1 MGSVATID
9 TARATGGRTQARL
22 AVGMAVALV
31 AVACGPAAMRRAETG
46 PGTGGAA
53 ARGGAVAGATGGN
66 VGAGGSAG
74 TGGAPA
80 ASPDAPV
87 PDAAPRLDAATPPRD
102 ATAPGDATVAQEASV
117 PDPSGRLIWPNETS
131 SKNSDPWLVA
141 NHTRIEEMHPRFLI
155 LDFANHFTDAQVMAR
170 FNLHKEALMEGSR
183 YHGYKNPDAK
193 PFMIWEV
200 FRHVNLKDN
209 PIPPDAVSRNSTK
222 MPRRNG
228 GIDFGQL
235 FSQTYA
241 DLYRIPDPANPGRF
255 MKICDMFNAGLVNDI
270 LVAFEKRPPDDNVPE
285 VLELHQVY
293 DANDMK
299 VPGRF
304 DPLAGN
310 GYWGPAD
317 VEQVMACGR
326 SVRLNFLE
334 MTGNL
339 TNAMEVLGHNFEH
352 IGSRAMPRFWA
363 MFRPFANMDM
373 KTRYGL
379 PFSDWYGVCQYGQ
392 PCLTYPDSNSV
403 TILGNNTLR
412 PLDQGCGNAHFP
424 PNAGRHY
431 DKANPQEVLSTCE
444 HYGLADGPG
453 GRDLQTL
460 YSVRTLDRWQN
471 HPVARA
477 MPGGAWFLYWWQNWP
492 GYGNKAKMP
501 DGTPMKN
508 WWVYLYY

>member
-1 MGSVATID
+1 
-9 TARATGGRTQARL
+9 
-22 AVGMAVALV
+22 
-31 AVACGPAAMRRAETG
+31 
-46 PGTGGAA
+46 
-53 ARGGAVAGATGGN
+53 
-66 VGAGGSAG
+66 
-74 TGGAPA
+74 
-80 ASPDAPV
+80 
-87 PDAAPRLDAATPPRD
+87 
-102 ATAPGDATVAQEASV
+102 
-117 PDPSGRLIWPNETS
+117 
-131 SKNSDPWLVA
+131 
-141 NHTRIEEMHPRFLI
+141 
-155 LDFANHFTDAQVMAR
+155 
-170 FNLHKEALMEGSR
+170 
-183 YHGYKNPDAK
+183 
-193 PFMIWEV
+193 
-200 FRHVNLKDN
+200 
-209 PIPPDAVSRNSTK
+209 
-222 MPRRNG
+222 
-228 GIDFGQL
+228 
-235 FSQTYA
+235 
-241 DLYRIPDPANPGRF
+241 

-293 DANDMK
+293 DANDVK
-299 VPGRF
+299 VSGRF

-310 GYWGPAD
+310 GYWGSGD

-352 IGSRAMPRFWA
+352 IGTRAMPRFWA
-363 MFRPFANMDM
+363 MFKPFANMDM
-373 KTRYGL
+373 RTRHGL

-392 PCLTYPDSNSV
+392 PCLTYPDNNAV
-403 TILGNNTLR
+403 TILGNNTLK
-412 PLDQGCGNAHFP
+412 PFDQGCGNAHFP
-424 PNAGRHY
+424 PNASRHY

-453 GRDLQTL
+453 GRDLQTP

-492 GYGNKAKMP
+492 GYGNKARMP